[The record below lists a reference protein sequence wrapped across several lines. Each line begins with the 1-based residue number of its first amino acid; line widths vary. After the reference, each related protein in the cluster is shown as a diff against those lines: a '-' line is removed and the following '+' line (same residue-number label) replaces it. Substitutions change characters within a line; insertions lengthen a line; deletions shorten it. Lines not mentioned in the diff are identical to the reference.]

1 MAREDLDLGPCAVY
15 FGTHPDEANLGRTEG
30 GVRAAFATDVAD
42 LMSDQWG
49 TQPEDGVITGQGARI
64 TVPLAEYTLTNL
76 GIALHQSLIGD
87 GLIEGVRLVGTKM
100 RSLAES
106 LLLKKYVDGVVSANE
121 EDWMRFPVAAASANP
136 EILFDKSTQ
145 RIIEVEFIAYPDSDD
160 ILYFIGEEGSS

>member
-1 MAREDLDLGPCAVY
+1 MARADLDLGPCQVNY
-15 FGTHPDEANLGRTEG
+15 GTAGAEVDLGRTEG
-30 GVRAAFATDVAD
+30 GVRVAFATDVTD

-121 EDWMRFPVAAASANP
+121 EDWIRFPVAAAAANP